1 MKATVITLP
10 SSTASRVGQL
20 VRLLGSDRAG
30 EVVAAA
36 SAITRTLAT
45 AGADMHQLAHVA
57 ERGLRQTPTFSPE
70 ANSNVDDIV
79 AFCSFPGNR
88 LSDGER
94 RFIRHLDRRGVRRAH
109 DLTEMQMTWLLAIYY
124 RLRSRS

>member
-1 MKATVITLP
+1 MKAAAITLP

-20 VRLLGSDRAG
+20 VRLLGSDRSG

-36 SAITRTLAT
+36 SAISRTLAG
-45 AGADMHQLAHVA
+45 AGADIHQLAHVA
-57 ERGLRQTPTFSPE
+57 ERALQQPQLLPGMTCDI
-70 ANSNVDDIV
+70 ADIV

-88 LSDGER
+88 LSDQER
-94 RFIRHLDRRGVRRAH
+94 RFVRRLVRLGNN
-109 DLTEMQMTWLLAIYY
+109 LTETQMTWLLAIYY